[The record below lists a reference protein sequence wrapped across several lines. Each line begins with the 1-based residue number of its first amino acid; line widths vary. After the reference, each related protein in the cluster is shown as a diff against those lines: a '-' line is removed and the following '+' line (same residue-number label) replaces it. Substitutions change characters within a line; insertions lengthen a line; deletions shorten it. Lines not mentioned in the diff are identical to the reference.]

1 MFNSRLAIARSLLQ
15 EADVLLFDEPETAL
29 DQEGKEMVK
38 QIFVEQARS
47 KLVIIATHQD
57 YFDDISTKVIQL

>member
-1 MFNSRLAIARSLLQ
+1 M
-15 EADVLLFDEPETAL
+15 LFDEPETAL

-57 YFDDISTKVIQL
+57 CFDDISTKVIQL

>member
-1 MFNSRLAIARSLLQ
+1 M
-15 EADVLLFDEPETAL
+15 ADVLLFDEPETAL

-38 QIFVEQARS
+38 QIFVEQAKS
-47 KLVIIATHQD
+47 KLVIIAAHQD